1 MLAIQTSF
9 ESKANQPHNAAQKKG
24 ELPSVVPCAPSSPV
38 HPVVYDLSTLK
49 KLQTTSL
56 PTQSIPQHE
65 RLAEMTRVL
74 QSSSPIWT
82 STSSPVS
89 MVLSAFPQHAQSSPI
104 AAGLDPSLMRS
115 VGGLPPLTMDMFP
128 ASDWKPSTP
137 SCAVRITDPSKAK
150 AALRP
155 DATAFVPSTA
165 PVPIGQAGP
174 LSPAKPVPA
183 SLNACAAALPT
194 KPDSCALPP
203 NLPRWARPK
212 SSIEPGADTPIW
224 RRNASPITRASPSPM
239 SINAPSWRRTDQ
251 MSLASSDGEEAKM
264 EVYRATRGT
273 PHQTPIAPI
282 SASLSAMSIG
292 DPMWN
297 IRGQSPASAML
308 LGATPMRTEKLQYK

>member
-9 ESKANQPHNAAQKKG
+9 ESNADQPHNAAQKKG
-24 ELPSVVPCAPSSPV
+24 ELPSVAPCALSSSVPL
-38 HPVVYDLSTLK
+38 VVYDLSTLK

-56 PTQSIPQHE
+56 PTQWIPQHE

-74 QSSSPIWT
+74 QSSSPL
-82 STSSPVS
+82 SPSVS
-89 MVLSAFPQHAQSSPI
+89 IVLSAFPQQAQSSPI
-104 AAGLDPSLMRS
+104 AVGLDPSLMRS
-115 VGGLPPLTMDMFP
+115 AGGLPPLTMDMFP

-137 SCAVRITDPSKAK
+137 SCAVRITDPAKAS

-203 NLPRWARPK
+203 TLPRWARPK

-308 LGATPMRTEKLQYK
+308 LGATPMRTEKLQPK